1 MTALSH
7 TADDAAL
14 VEYGLQRL
22 DWTRSRMT
30 MLADIRKRF
39 IADQPFAQT
48 RIGVDLHI
56 DVKTAILLEVLQAGG
71 AEIVGTGNFG
81 STQDEIAAALR
92 HQGMTIHAKRSDT
105 LEMHHG
111 QLGRVMDAKPDIIL
125 DNGADLIAL
134 AIERGVEKTIRGAT
148 EETTSGHLRLKEDY
162 TGKVPFPVI
171 VINDTPLK
179 QIGENLHA
187 VGEGLVESFM
197 RITNLMVNGRR
208 FVVVGYGWCGRG
220 CAKYLKAFGGRVAIV
235 ETDEIKA
242 LEAALDGFR
251 VGSLAEL
258 AKWGDVF
265 VTATGRPKVIP
276 ADDILTMRDG
286 AILVNVG
293 HFPWEIDVAGV
304 RERATASRV
313 VTDSIERFDLPGGTH
328 VIVLSDGRLV
338 NLAGINPKGNS
349 IESMDIGFMLQA
361 LALERVTA
369 GPYDGLVDGPQA
381 MPADINRFIA
391 RAMVA
396 ELGKDELR

>member
-1 MTALSH
+1 MTTYSSLHDDPALI
-7 TADDAAL
+7 D
-14 VEYGLQRL
+14 YGMERL

-39 IADQPFAQT
+39 TEQQPFANT

-56 DVKTAILLEVLQAGG
+56 DVKTAILLEVLKAGG
-71 AEIVGTGNFG
+71 AEIVATGNFG

-92 HQGMTIHAKRSDT
+92 HQGMTIYGKRDDT
-105 LEMHHG
+105 LDLHHG
-111 QLGRVMDAKPDIIL
+111 HLARIIDHKPDIIL
-125 DNGADLIAL
+125 DNGADLIAT
-134 AIERGVEKTIRGAT
+134 AIARGVERTIRGAT
-148 EETTSGHLRLKEDY
+148 EETTSGHMRLNEDY
-162 TGKVPFPVI
+162 AGKVPFPVI

-187 VGEGLVESFM
+187 VGESFVESFM

-220 CAKYLKAFGGRVAIV
+220 CAKYLAAFGGRVAIV

-251 VGSLAEL
+251 VGTLAQL
-258 AKWGDVF
+258 RAWGDVF
-265 VTATGRPKVIP
+265 VSATGRPNVIP
-276 ADDILTMRDG
+276 SADMTHMRDG

-293 HFPWEIDVAGV
+293 HFPWEIDVAGL
-304 RERATASRV
+304 RRLASATRV
-313 VTDSIERFDLPGGTH
+313 VTDSIERFELPGGRH
-328 VIVLSDGRLV
+328 VVVLSDGRLV

-361 LALERVTA
+361 LSLERVTV
-369 GPYDGLVDGPQA
+369 GPFAGLVNGPQA
-381 MPADINRFIA
+381 MPDDINRYIA
-391 RAMVA
+391 RTMVA
-396 ELGKDELR
+396 QLNQG